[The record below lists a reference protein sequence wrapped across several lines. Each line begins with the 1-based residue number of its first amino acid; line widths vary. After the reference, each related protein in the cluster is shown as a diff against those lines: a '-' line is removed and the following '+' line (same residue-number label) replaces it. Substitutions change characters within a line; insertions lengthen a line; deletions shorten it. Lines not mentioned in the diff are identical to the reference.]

1 MSAAAFRYN
10 DFVLRPW
17 SAIALVMMLGCAHP
31 QEQPNRELE
40 AYQRQMYVATLAWY
54 NAVQV
59 AHVQLRMAQMSKDH
73 QAVQFANKLDEML
86 VLNSELE
93 KRLAH
98 AEKALEEIKAIEQRE
113 GTPLPE
119 GTERVLAELKQMRQT
134 NDERAKAYRE
144 LLRNMQHMVDSGRIK
159 AVIDQQG
166 RVRFVAPPELDGADP
181 WL

>member
-1 MSAAAFRYN
+1 MRGLA
-10 DFVLRPW
+10 V
-17 SAIALVMMLGCAHP
+17 IALLVSIGCARAP
-31 QEQPNRELE
+31 EQPNRELE

-73 QAVQFANKLDEML
+73 QTVQFANKLDEML

-93 KRLAH
+93 KRLAN
-98 AEKALEEIKAIEQRE
+98 AEKALEQIKELEQRE
-113 GTPLPE
+113 GAPLPD

-144 LLRNMQHMVDSGRIK
+144 LLRNMQQMVDSGRIK
-159 AVIDQQG
+159 AVVDQQG
-166 RVRFVAPPELDGADP
+166 RVRLVAPPELDGSDP